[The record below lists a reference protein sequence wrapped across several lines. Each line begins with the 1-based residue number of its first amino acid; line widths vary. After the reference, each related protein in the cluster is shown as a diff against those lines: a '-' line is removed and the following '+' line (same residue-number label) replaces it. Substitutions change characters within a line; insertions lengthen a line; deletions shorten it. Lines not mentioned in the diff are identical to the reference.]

1 MQWRYLKKKCFP
13 LEMITD
19 FVLFWRRLATLFVGR
34 ILKKNIYP
42 IKINIRPLWGALFN
56 FKNLHHL
63 RLIKIRLLKLIIR
76 KANKTFSLVSVAQ
89 GENNILRKI
98 QPNELDVFS
107 LSLSPKQSYIS
118 KKINA
123 FDKHIF
129 QAQYLSAGRFVLGTF
144 ILSRWQFHCW
154 FFVCLSQWQFYL
166 TLL

>member
-1 MQWRYLKKKCFP
+1 
-13 LEMITD
+13 MITD

-89 GENNILRKI
+89 GENNILKKI
-98 QPNELDVFS
+98 QPNELDVPTFS
-107 LSLSPKQSYIS
+107 LAKAIV
-118 KKINA
+118 
-123 FDKHIF
+123 HF
-129 QAQYLSAGRFVLGTF
+129 QENQRV
-144 ILSRWQFHCW
+144 R
-154 FFVCLSQWQFYL
+154 
-166 TLL
+166 